1 MVNYNTC
8 FSYIVDEL
16 QKKKCEEKIIRAKLL
31 PQEKKDSCRQVGLK
45 KNFRAPKMPP
55 PPRLFLMVRP
65 LAKTLQM

>member
-31 PQEKKDSCRQVGLK
+31 PQQKKSPADKWAQK
-45 KNFRAPKMPP
+45 KIFVHPKSK
-55 PPRLFLMVRP
+55 P
-65 LAKTLQM
+65 LNKALLSVF